1 MLSRVAESVYWM
13 SRYVERAENVARFVD
28 VNYNLTL
35 GNTSPLREQWSPLV
49 YTTGDHQDF
58 EERYSQ
64 ATRENVLQFLLF
76 DSENPNSILSCI
88 SNAREAARTV
98 REVLPS
104 GIWEQ
109 LNRFYLLVR
118 DASKTDAPIHQP
130 YDFCDSVR
138 MASNLLIGIQDSS
151 MLHDEAWSFVRAGR
165 FIERAD
171 KTSRI
176 VDVQYFLLL
185 PKVRDV
191 GSTIDVIRWSSLL
204 KSADALNMYRRS
216 HGRLAPEKV
225 AQFLI
230 LDPIFP
236 RSIRFCVAQ
245 VEDCMKRMKHGDG
258 AGEDLPSEKLTAQ
271 LLNRLE
277 EITIEEIIDQG
288 MHAFIDHV
296 QGALNLLGSAI
307 HNDYFNAQ
315 AERLQAFGQSQ
326 SQTQTTE
333 TETRTTETVSQ
344 S

>member
-13 SRYVERAENVARFVD
+13 SRYVERAENVARFVN

-35 GNTSPLREQWSPLV
+35 GNSSPLGEQWSPLV

-58 EERYSQ
+58 EDRYDGP
-64 ATRENVLQFLLF
+64 TRENVLRFLLF
-76 DSENPNSILSCI
+76 DRENPNSIYSCI
-88 SNAREAARTV
+88 SHAREAARTV

-109 LNRFYLLVR
+109 LNRFYLLVKN
-118 DASKTDAPIHQP
+118 ASGSDEPIQQP
-130 YDFCDSVR
+130 YDFCDSIR
-138 MASNLLIGIQDSS
+138 MASNLLVGIQDSS

-185 PKVRDV
+185 PKARDV
-191 GSTIDVIRWSSLL
+191 GSSIDVIRWSSLL
-204 KSADALNMYRRS
+204 KSADALNMYRRTY
-216 HGRLAPEKV
+216 GRLAPEKV

-236 RSIRFCVAQ
+236 RSIRFCVSEVAECLQ
-245 VEDCMKRMKHGDG
+245 QTARLEQSIGDS
-258 AGEDLPSEKLTAQ
+258 PSGRLVGQ
-271 LLNRLE
+271 LLGRLE
-277 EITIEEIIDQG
+277 QITIEEIIEQG

-296 QGALNLLGSAI
+296 QGALNLVGSAVQ
-307 HNDYFNAQ
+307 NDYFNSQ
-315 AERLQAFGQSQ
+315 AANLQAFGK
-326 SQTQTTE
+326 TQVAE
-333 TETRTTETVSQ
+333 ISGQVQ
-344 S
+344 A

>member
-13 SRYVERAENVARFVD
+13 SRYVERAENVARFVN

-35 GNTSPLREQWSPLV
+35 GDSSAFGEQWSPLV

-58 EERYSQ
+58 EKRYAQ
-64 ATRENVLQFLLF
+64 PTRDNVLQFLLF

-104 GIWEQ
+104 EIWEQ
-109 LNRFYLLVR
+109 LNQFYLLVQ
-118 DASKTDAPIHQP
+118 DASKTDTPIQQP

-151 MLHDEAWSFVRAGR
+151 MLQDEAWSFVRAGR

-204 KSADALNMYRRS
+204 KSADALNMYRRI
-216 HGRLAPEKV
+216 HGRMVPEKV

-236 RSIRFCVAQ
+236 RSIHFCVAQ
-245 VEDCMKRMKHGDG
+245 VADCLQRMQQLGGAVEDVSS
-258 AGEDLPSEKLTAQ
+258 AKLIAQ
-271 LLNRLE
+271 LLDRLDK
-277 EITIEEIIDQG
+277 ITIEEIIDQG

-296 QGALNLLGSAI
+296 QGALNLIGSSI
-307 HNDYFNAQ
+307 HNDYFHTQ
-315 AERLQAFGQSQ
+315 AERLQVFGQTQTSGSLTQ
-326 SQTQTTE
+326 SQT
-333 TETRTTETVSQ
+333 
-344 S
+344 